1 MIREEPVDRLACA
14 FPPTDPDGGDG
25 ALQTTRVLMPN
36 AALDSEAIPRSPQA
50 RTARTLIAVMLSTH
64 NAVANAHHA
73 MMDHADMTFAFIGS
87 FLFPLT
93 GCLTMQ

>member
-1 MIREEPVDRLACA
+1 
-14 FPPTDPDGGDG
+14 
-25 ALQTTRVLMPN
+25 
-36 AALDSEAIPRSPQA
+36 
-50 RTARTLIAVMLSTH
+50 MLSTH

-73 MMDHADMTFAFIGS
+73 MMDRADMTFAFIGS